1 MQTGFKHMV
10 ARLRNEGSA
19 VVLSIPVGVREQLGI
34 KGGDMVMVRAW
45 DGNLVARKVDLST
58 IAIKMPNERGAK

>member
-1 MQTGFKHMV
+1 MV

-19 VVLSIPVGVREQLGI
+19 VVLSIPASVRAQLGI

-45 DGNLVARKVDLST
+45 DGNLVARKVDLSQ
-58 IAIKMPNERGAK
+58 IAIKMPNENGGK